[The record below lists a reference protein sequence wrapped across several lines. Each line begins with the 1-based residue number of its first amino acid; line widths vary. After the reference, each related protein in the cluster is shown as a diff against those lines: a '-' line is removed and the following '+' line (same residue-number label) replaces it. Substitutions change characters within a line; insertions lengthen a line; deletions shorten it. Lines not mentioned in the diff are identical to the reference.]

1 MLTATAPS
9 PLPGIDTG
17 ELVAAYA
24 KARASLVAFRH
35 ILLENDQSKERAPA
49 AFHFQWSDDLLH
61 GTRHIALEAFRESA
75 KTQYVMRAFPLYCLT
90 FPFAAADY
98 VVIIKNNATLARN
111 KLHEIEREFVENPAL
126 CARLIRVIEQSA
138 EAFEVLVTDDDGKE
152 HSVRIEAYG
161 KGASIRGLS
170 TRDRR
175 PKVLLIDDPQDKEDA
190 QSETVQEQDWEWF
203 LSDVMFLSKAC
214 RIFLIG
220 NNLGEKCIIERA
232 IVAAEELGFVSRRV
246 PTLIEGQSAWPAM
259 HSLEEIQ
266 TQREAYERMGQIDIW
281 LREKMCTAVSV
292 ETQIFSAD
300 DYRAFSPSQAKSL
313 MRDALLFCTMDPG
326 WSQKASSCFRAICVN
341 AVTQE
346 GYWFLLEIRYG
357 RWPTS
362 MHMDII
368 FETVTRWQLR
378 SFGIEKGEYQEV
390 IEPILYEEMARR
402 KVFFDV
408 VPLEHAKQG
417 SKLERIKMLSPR
429 FKAHTIWL
437 PSAPVYQDANP
448 KHGEGNWITE
458 LKAELAGVTR
468 EEIKSLF
475 IDLAD
480 ALAMQEQVAQAPYR
494 PRAMGDLPRRALT
507 NARLLS

>member
-1 MLTATAPS
+1 MSTAMAS
-9 PLPGIDTG
+9 SVLPGINPD

-24 KARASLVAFRH
+24 KARGSLVAFRH
-35 ILLENDQSKERAPA
+35 ILLENDQSKERTPAP
-49 AFHFQWSDDLLH
+49 FHFQWSDDLLT

-75 KTQYVMRAFPLYCLT
+75 KTQLVMRAFPLYCLT
-90 FPFAAADY
+90 FPFDAADY
-98 VVIIKNNATLARN
+98 IVLIKNNATLARN
-111 KLHEIEREFVENPAL
+111 KLHEIEREYMENPAL
-126 CARLIRVIEQSA
+126 SARLIRVVEQSA
-138 EAFEVLVTDDDGKE
+138 EAFEVLVKDDNDKD
-152 HSVRIEAYG
+152 HTVRIEAYG

-220 NNLGEKCIIERA
+220 NNLGERCIIERA
-232 IVAAEELGFVSRRV
+232 ITAAEELGIVARRV
-246 PTLIEGQSAWPAM
+246 PAILDGESAWPAM

-281 LREKMCTAVSV
+281 LREKMCTAVSE
-292 ETQIFSAD
+292 ETRIFHD
-300 DYRAFSPSQAKSL
+300 EDYRYFPPSQARSL
-313 MRDALLFCTMDPG
+313 MRDALLFATMDPARSTKLSG
-326 WSQKASSCFRAICVN
+326 CYRAICVN

-346 GYWFLLEIRYG
+346 GHWFFLEIRYG

-362 MHMDII
+362 RHMDII
-368 FETVTRWQLR
+368 FETVTRWQLK
-378 SFGIEKGEYQEV
+378 SFGIEKGEYQET
-390 IEPILYEEMARR
+390 IEPFIHEEMARR
-402 KVFFDV
+402 KIFFDV
-408 VPLEHAKQG
+408 VPLEHAKVG

-429 FKAHTIWL
+429 FKAHTIWF
-437 PSAPVYQDANP
+437 PSTPVYQD
-448 KHGEGNWITE
+448 GEGNWITE
-458 LKAELAGVTR
+458 LKSELAGVTR

-480 ALAMQEQVAQAPYR
+480 AAAMQEQVATAPYR
-494 PRAMGDLPRRALT
+494 PRATGTLPRRGLT
-507 NARLLS
+507 NARMLGG